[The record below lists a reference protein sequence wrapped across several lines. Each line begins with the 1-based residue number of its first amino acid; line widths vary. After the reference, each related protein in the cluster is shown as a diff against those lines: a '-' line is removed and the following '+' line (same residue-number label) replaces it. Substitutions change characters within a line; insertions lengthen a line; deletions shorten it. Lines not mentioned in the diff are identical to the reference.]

1 MTLEWRRR
9 LLPGAGLL
17 VLASSFL
24 PWWMVR
30 VRHMTEHETTY
41 ETFFGSA
48 WGMSSRWSAAVLLT
62 LGAIVVA
69 MIWRHAQ
76 GRMPSLAHVAT
87 LAAVALSVFLV
98 VQQWRDVEAWPPA
111 GSWSQSRVEP
121 SDSPWFPEPSRRD
134 MAAEIAGGFMERD
147 NLRSHHAPGLT
158 AGVGWGMWVGLCAI
172 VLAGAALI
180 VANSR
185 SRPSS

>member
-30 VRHMTEHETTY
+30 VRHMTEHKTTY

-62 LGAIVVA
+62 LGAVVVS
-69 MIWRHAQ
+69 MIWRHNR
-76 GRMPSLAHVAT
+76 GRVPSLAHVAT

-111 GSWSQSRVEP
+111 GSVSRSRVEP
-121 SDSPWFPEPSRRD
+121 SASHWFAEPRRD
-134 MAAEIAGGFMERD
+134 MAAEIAAGFMERD
-147 NLRSHHAPGLT
+147 HLRSHHAPGLI
-158 AGVGWGMWVGLCAI
+158 ADAGWGMWVGLCAI

-185 SRPSS
+185 SRPSA